1 MVLLS
6 KRGWEDW
13 IAEYARGHQHPV
25 NRRCH
30 TVGIPLIVTSLV
42 LLPAALLV
50 SRLWMVAAALFVL
63 GWAFQ
68 LVGHAYERK
77 APEFLKD
84 WRFLFVGLR
93 WWLAKVR
100 DKGARSPHP
109 SGPRSPGA

>member
-13 IAEYARGHQHPV
+13 IAEYARSHRHPV
-25 NRRCH
+25 NRLCH
-30 TVGIPLIVTSLV
+30 TVGIPLIVASLA
-42 LLPAALLV
+42 LLPLAIVV
-50 SRLWMVAAALFVL
+50 SRLWIVAAAFLVL

-68 LVGHAYERK
+68 LVGHAYEGK
-77 APEFLKD
+77 PPEFLKD

-100 DKGARSPHP
+100 GTDVRSPRA
-109 SGPRSPGA
+109 SARRSPGA